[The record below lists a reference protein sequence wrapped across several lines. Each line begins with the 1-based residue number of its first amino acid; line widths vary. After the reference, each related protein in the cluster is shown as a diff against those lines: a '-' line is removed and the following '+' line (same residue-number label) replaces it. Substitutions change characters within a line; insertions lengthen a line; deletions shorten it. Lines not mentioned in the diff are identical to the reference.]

1 MSAIVS
7 MAASLFSPLLRA
19 VRAVRSLLY
28 NNSGETQNDDSDYDS
43 ENSPVSDPESD
54 NSPVSEPPEQEV
66 PAMSSSTSPLG
77 PDPGAEKA
85 KTPLPKETPPSALP
99 KKKPPPPPKEDL
111 LASGQGRTLILFVAA
126 NDKKMAS
133 VLFVEMDHSNFHII
147 INHSTK
153 DLPFALQRP
162 GACQTQ
168 RELQALK
175 AAILENKE
183 FLKDRPFRFLAPSIP
198 LFLYLLNGKKEA
210 LEFLNGQQFTLGFLG
225 KERSHLPDI
234 LSEDNIFTRTEPKF
248 FTEV

>member
-1 MSAIVS
+1 
-7 MAASLFSPLLRA
+7 MASIISYASRAVSLFSPLLRA
-19 VRAVRSLLY
+19 VRSLLFY
-28 NNSGETQNDDSDYDS
+28 NDSGETQNDSDYS
-43 ENSPVSDPESD
+43 SD
-54 NSPVSEPPEQEV
+54 NSHVSESEGLPPPKDDLLASGVSEPEEP
-66 PAMSSSTSPLG
+66 PAPLG
-77 PDPGAEKA
+77 V
-85 KTPLPKETPPSALP
+85 
-99 KKKPPPPPKEDL
+99 PPPNDDL
-111 LASGQGRTLILFVAA
+111 LASGQGRTLILYVAA
-126 NDKKMAS
+126 NDSKMAS
-133 VLFVEMDHSNFHII
+133 LLFVEMTDKKFHII

-234 LSEDNIFTRTEPKF
+234 LSEDNIFTRT
-248 FTEV
+248 

>member
-1 MSAIVS
+1 
-7 MAASLFSPLLRA
+7 MAASLFSPLLRT
-19 VRAVRSLLY
+19 VRALRSLLY

-66 PAMSSSTSPLG
+66 PAMSSSTSPLK

-85 KTPLPKETPPSALP
+85 KSQKPWPSALP
-99 KKKPPPPPKEDL
+99 KKKPPPPPPKEDL

-198 LFLYLLNGKKEA
+198 LFLVLLNGKKET
-210 LEFLNGQQFTLGFLG
+210 LDFLNGLQFTIGFLG
-225 KERSHLPDI
+225 KERSHMPDI
-234 LSEDNIFTRTEPKF
+234 LSGDSIFTQS
-248 FTEV
+248 